1 MNPEILET
9 ARSLWNTDTQL
20 DKFGS
25 KFRALPR
32 TKAGSMYEGMRIL
45 MEQIQEHDT
54 PETKDDLYESELK
67 RSLRSKIVSV
77 EHTLEGKPYTLDDVV
92 DLYGLDKKDLQEL
105 LPWLEA
111 NKRNTIDAIDR
122 LFENTEIISYEST
135 LSSDIPRIRQQS
147 EGFAGSQITNYHQ
160 KLGNLFEELTAA
172 GNYLHRITSEPST
185 TKRSYFN
192 QLAGR
197 LALSMEAI
205 CYEVEDGTIQLR
217 EGELLRLFGHEG
229 MGHALQSV
237 ITRASDL
244 PFFLNESSNATIATE
259 ESLAQHYEKVIFED
273 LKNSKKTQKDLR
285 IADRFEEIYQEEMDM
300 RQINQYERNTFYY
313 SILVLADK
321 SLGLPG
327 DSETIRKKKDLIA
340 SVALNPWYAME
351 IVERNKYSY
360 DSEGNLSGTILSE
373 LRYTSRA
380 FDYALQEFADHGL
393 IYSNHEA
400 RSRIDLTFLTG
411 YFTPIGLIEKA
422 RLEAQGKL

>member
-1 MNPEILET
+1 MKPEILET
-9 ARSLWNTDTQL
+9 ARTLWNTDKQL
-20 DKFGS
+20 DKFDS
-25 KFRALPR
+25 KFKALPR
-32 TKAGSMYEGMRIL
+32 TKAISMYEGMSML
-45 MEQIQEHDT
+45 MDRIQEHSA

-77 EHTLEGKPYTLDDVV
+77 EHTIEGKPYTLDDVV
-92 DLYGLDKKDLQEL
+92 TLYGLDKKDLHEL

-111 NKRNTIDAIDR
+111 NKRITIDAIDR
-122 LFENTEIISYEST
+122 LFENTEIISYESI

-244 PFFLNESSNATIATE
+244 PFFLNESSPASIATE

-273 LKNSKKTQKDLR
+273 LKNSEKTQKDLR
-285 IADRFEEIYQEEMDM
+285 IADRFEEIYQEELDM
-300 RQINQYERNTFYY
+300 RQITQYERNTFYY

-321 SLGLPG
+321 SLGLPQ
-327 DSETIRKKKDLIA
+327 DPETIRKRKDLIA
-340 SVALNPWYAME
+340 SVALNPSYAME

-360 DSEGNLSGTILSE
+360 DSKGNLSGNMLSE
-373 LRYTSRA
+373 LRYTSQA
-380 FDYALQEFADHGL
+380 VDNALQEFANHGL
-393 IYSNHEA
+393 IYANHDS

-411 YFTPIGLIEKA
+411 YFTPVGFVEKA
-422 RLEAQGKL
+422 RLEAQR